1 MELTAAP
8 VVRQPMDVIGAPGKT
23 DFVRIYIASEL
34 NKPEYR
40 TTLRH
45 EQAHVWARH
54 NKRRPADAQ
63 VDIWR
68 IACEME
74 IARTIYDDQDVWN
87 INAPRSRLAGGYLPD
102 TIDGLPPGIVLAED
116 IYDWLIEHPDQ
127 QPSKTMICSCDCSSD
142 ADDDGE
148 NVDGADAAQAAR
160 ARLDSDEEVKESQI
174 AAAAAYAA
182 IRYRPPTLT
191 DEVDAALRARVERE
205 RSHRRPSR
213 RHAEG
218 DVLMP
223 GAISTPRPPL
233 VEIFVDRSGSFTP
246 SKTATAEHH
255 LRALLLRYGAT
266 IRADVWFFGNGKL
279 TELDPGGGGD
289 TPYHLIADH
298 LAKTRPK
305 LAVVITDD
313 DPVPSD
319 IKSVDRYTRILCIP
333 IGCSQTSLAHAVGGV
348 DVVTR

>member
-1 MELTAAP
+1 MKLTAAP
-8 VVRQPMDVIGAPGKT
+8 IVRQPMAVIGAPGKT
-23 DFVRIYIASEL
+23 DFIRIFIASEL

-54 NKRRPADAQ
+54 NKRRPIGSKN
-63 VDIWR
+63 DIWR

-74 IARTIYDDQDVWN
+74 IARNIYDDQDIAN
-87 INAPRSRLAGGYLPD
+87 ISAPRSRLAGGYLPD
-102 TIDGLPPGIVLAED
+102 TIDGLPPGIMLAED
-116 IYDWLIEHPDQ
+116 IYDWLLEHPDQ
-127 QPSKTMICSCDCSSD
+127 QPSKTMPCRCDCSSD

-148 NVDGADAAQAAR
+148 KIEWAAAIQSARDQLDA
-160 ARLDSDEEVKESQI
+160 EEKDKESQI
-174 AAAAAYAA
+174 AAATACAA

-191 DEVDAALRARVERE
+191 EEVDAALRVRVERE

-213 RHAEG
+213 RHAE
-218 DVLMP
+218 DNVLMP
-223 GAISTPRPPL
+223 GEISTPRPPL
-233 VEIFVDRSGSFTP
+233 VEIFIDRSGSFTVA
-246 SKTATAEHH
+246 KTAAAEYQ

-266 IRADVWFFGNGKL
+266 IQADVWFFGNGAL
-279 TELDPGGGGD
+279 TDRDPGGGGD

-305 LAVVITDD
+305 LAVVITDN
-313 DPVPSD
+313 DPVHQEV
-319 IKSVDRYTRILCIP
+319 KKVNRHTRILCIP
-333 IGCSQTSLAHAVGGV
+333 IGCSQTSLAHAIGGV